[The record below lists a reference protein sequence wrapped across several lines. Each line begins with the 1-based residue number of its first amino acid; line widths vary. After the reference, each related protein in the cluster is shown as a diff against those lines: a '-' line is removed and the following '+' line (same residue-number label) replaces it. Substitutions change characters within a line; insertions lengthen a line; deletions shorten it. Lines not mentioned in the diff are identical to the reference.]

1 MNTPSPTPT
10 DSYGGLVI
18 GGTKIERPAAVVGF
32 AYERTRNLAV
42 NAVSAVS
49 AVNAVSAV
57 IHGAYDAT
65 LLVLAYVAL
74 TLEAA
79 PV

>member
-49 AVNAVSAV
+49 AVSAV

>member
-18 GGTKIERPAAVVGF
+18 GGTKIERPATVVGF
-32 AYERTRNLAV
+32 AYERTRNI
-42 NAVSAVS
+42 AVSAVS
-49 AVNAVSAV
+49 AVSAV
-57 IHGAYDAT
+57 IHGTYDAT
-65 LLVLAYVAL
+65 LLVLAYIAL